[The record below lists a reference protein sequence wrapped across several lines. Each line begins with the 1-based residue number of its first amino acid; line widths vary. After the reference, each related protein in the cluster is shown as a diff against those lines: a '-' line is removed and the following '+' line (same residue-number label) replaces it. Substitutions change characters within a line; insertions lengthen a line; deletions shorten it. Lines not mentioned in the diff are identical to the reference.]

1 MLFSII
7 IPTFN
12 NFKYFKVTI
21 ESILKNSSYKHEIIT
36 HINGVDNETE
46 EYLKKENLP
55 FTKSEINIGLCSGV
69 NTASKLSSTDFILYS
84 HDDMYF
90 LPDWDKFLENEL
102 KKFDHNLYYL
112 SLTQISHLKGKK
124 NDLQHIH
131 FDCGSTIN
139 TFDKSK
145 LLNNY
150 NKFDFI
156 DLQGSHWAPH
166 LIHKTMWKKIG
177 GFSEEFNPG
186 FASDPDLNFK
196 LWNEGVRVFKG
207 VSKSRIYH
215 FGSVTTRNNQKIKR
229 NNGKKTF
236 LLKWGIS
243 INFFTKYYLR
253 RGSVFK
259 GPLQNPHK
267 NLFYYLDLVICKIQF
282 FLAKFFS

>member
-12 NFKYFKVTI
+12 NFKYFKATI
-21 ESILKNSSYKHEIIT
+21 ESILENSSYKHEIIT
-36 HINGVDNETE
+36 HINGLDNETE
-46 EYLKKENLP
+46 EYLKKEKLP
-55 FTKSEINIGLCSGV
+55 YTKSETNIGLCSGV
-69 NTASKLSSTDFILYS
+69 NTASKLSTTDFILYS

-90 LPDWDKFLENEL
+90 LPNWDKFLENEF
-102 KKFDHNLYYL
+102 KKLDHNLYYL

-131 FDCGSTIN
+131 LDCGSTIN
-139 TFDKSK
+139 SFDKSK

-150 NKFDFI
+150 NKFDFR

-166 LIHKTMWKKIG
+166 LIHKKMWEKIG

-196 LWNEGVRVFKG
+196 LWNEGVRIFKG
-207 VSKSRIYH
+207 ISKSRIYH
-215 FGSVTTRNNQKIKR
+215 FGSVTTRNNQRIKR

-253 RGSVFK
+253 RGSIYK
-259 GPLQNPHK
+259 GPLKNPDK
-267 NLFYYLDLVICKIQF
+267 NFFYYLDLVICKIQYS
-282 FLAKFFS
+282 LAKFFL

>member
-1 MLFSII
+1 MPFSII

-12 NFKYFKVTI
+12 NFKYFQVTI
-21 ESILKNSSYKHEIIT
+21 ESILENSSYKHEIIT
-36 HINGVDNETE
+36 HINGIDNETE
-46 EYLKKENLP
+46 EYLIKKELP

-69 NTASKLSSTDFILYS
+69 NTASKLSTTDFILYS

-90 LPDWDKFLENEL
+90 LPGWDKSLEHEL
-102 KKFDHNLYYL
+102 KKLDHNLYYL
-112 SLTQISHLKGKK
+112 SLTQISHLMGKK

-131 FDCGSTIN
+131 FDCGSTIES
-139 TFDKSK
+139 FDKLK

-150 NKFDFI
+150 DKFDFR

-166 LIHKTMWKKIG
+166 LINKKMWEKIG

-196 LWNEGVRVFKG
+196 LWNEGVRIFKG

-215 FGSVTTRNNQKIKR
+215 FGSITTRNNQKIKR

-253 RGSVFK
+253 RGSIYN
-259 GPLQNPHK
+259 GPLQNPDK
-267 NLFYYLDLVICKIQF
+267 KLSYYLDLFICKIQYS
-282 FLAKFFS
+282 LNKFFS